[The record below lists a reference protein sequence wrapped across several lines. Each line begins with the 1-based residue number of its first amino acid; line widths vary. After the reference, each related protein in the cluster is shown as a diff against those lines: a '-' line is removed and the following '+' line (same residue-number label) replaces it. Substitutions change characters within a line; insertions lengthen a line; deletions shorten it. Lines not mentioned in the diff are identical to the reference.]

1 MGQILT
7 GVLHTGAAAL
17 GCAALILAAA
27 VSVSLLWDA
36 RRGK

>member
-7 GVLHTGAAAL
+7 GVLRTGAAAL
-17 GCAALILAAA
+17 GCAALVLGAAL
-27 VSVSLLWDA
+27 SVSLLWDA